1 MNPITRLA
9 AGLKAFR
16 MQWNAGARWNW
27 WSGYGRSRYNFRAEI
42 GDGRSNSIVQATVL
56 WACRTFPEAPVRVS
70 SINRDGEL
78 DPIRD
83 HPLKQLLDTPN
94 PYYAGELLWASTLS
108 DWMISG
114 NGYWLK
120 LRSQGDR
127 VVQLWWVPSTMIEPK
142 WPDDG
147 SAYLS
152 HYEYTPNGEAIRLET
167 RDVVHFRYLTLD
179 PSNPRKGISPIASLA
194 REIFTDDEAASYT
207 AAMLRNV
214 GVPPVVISP
223 GKDARPT
230 KEELEEVKS
239 GFMEKTT
246 GEHRGE
252 PMVMRSETHVQVLGF
267 NPQQMDL
274 RNVRGIPEERVS
286 ALYGI
291 PAAVVGLGSGLA
303 NSKVGATMSEF
314 REQAYENMITPTQRL
329 LAAELRT
336 QLLPDFGDP
345 ARLRI
350 DFDLSQ
356 VRVLQEDQNAL
367 YERLNATAWM
377 TLDEK
382 RSAVGLPPLERD
394 AGNVLLIPNTV
405 TPTDP
410 ADLLLPPEPEPAEP
424 VALSPGQPAKVFALP
439 AGKAFKEDATDA
451 LRTRLE
457 QTGTS
462 ELVRFLNQQLG
473 RVVARLRG
481 GVKAAGIPDVDDL
494 LPDAEEA
501 ALLEVLGIIHLR
513 ALVGAQLL
521 AEEML
526 GVTLIL
532 DATLTWRFLTEVGKS
547 VAGITNTTRLAVRDA
562 IQAGLTNRETTAQ
575 IAERLRGLPEFSEAR
590 ARLVARTEVASTV
603 NRATLLAYEVS
614 GVVVGVRVTD
624 GDQDSG
630 CAAVNGRT
638 FPLADAPALLEH
650 PNCVRRFSP
659 ITDARELAA

>member
-1 MNPITRLA
+1 VNPITRLA

>member
-1 MNPITRLA
+1 
-9 AGLKAFR
+9 